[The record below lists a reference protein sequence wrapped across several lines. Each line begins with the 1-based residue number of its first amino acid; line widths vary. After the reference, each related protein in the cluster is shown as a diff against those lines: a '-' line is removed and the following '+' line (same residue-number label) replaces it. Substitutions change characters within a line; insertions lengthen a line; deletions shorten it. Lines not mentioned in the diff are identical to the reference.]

1 MHKASFPKGTSFAS
15 PHTRESASGA
25 FVRAQD
31 CPSDCAIG
39 HPITDDP
46 SGCAPTQPYDVDFA
60 RIRIAASSDDIAF
73 AESLGCPRAEIELLS
88 ARESAV
94 EDLMLGM
101 RRSIGVPV
109 GQVQSVEGAPAVF
122 ERLEQLG
129 LVCEQ
134 GDRFVPT
141 RRGWLLGNEVY
152 GAIWSLVS

>member
-1 MHKASFPKGTSFAS
+1 MRPLHASFPKGTSFAS
-15 PHTRESASGA
+15 PHTSESASGA

-31 CPSDCAIG
+31 CPSD
-39 HPITDDP
+39 
-46 SGCAPTQPYDVDFA
+46 CAPTQPYDVDFA

-109 GQVQSVEGAPAVF
+109 GQVQSTEGAPAVF
-122 ERLEQLG
+122 ERLERLG